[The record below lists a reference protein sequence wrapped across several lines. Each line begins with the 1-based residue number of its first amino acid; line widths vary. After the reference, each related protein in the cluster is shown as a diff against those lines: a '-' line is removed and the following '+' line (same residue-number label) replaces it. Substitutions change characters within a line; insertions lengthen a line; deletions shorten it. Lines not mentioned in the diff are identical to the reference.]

1 MLGRL
6 GGLVMARGNRAA
18 NSEITGL
25 LAIRAGDQILEVGYG
40 PGELMRHLADQS
52 PATSITGVDPS
63 PVMQDMARRR
73 CAAAVAAGR
82 VDPQLGSATHTGLPA
97 ASFDHVVS
105 VNNVIFWG
113 GIPAGLAELHR
124 VLRPGGCLVVAFH
137 SRTAP
142 SRLARQIGLPEDAAV
157 QIQDAMR
164 KVFGAATRHELR
176 HLTAFTATRPHG
188 QPPSGPA

>member
-124 VLRPGGCLVVAFH
+124 VLRPGGCLVAAWWLPFTAVPPLPASPARSACPRTRQCK
-137 SRTAP
+137 SRTPCARCSAP
-142 SRLARQIGLPEDAAV
+142 
-157 QIQDAMR
+157 
-164 KVFGAATRHELR
+164 
-176 HLTAFTATRPHG
+176 
-188 QPPSGPA
+188 PPVTSSGT